1 MINRIT
7 SVKVLKRYEIL
18 AVFQNGVS
26 KKFDMKQLFDMYPQF
41 RDFESKEGL
50 FESVQVDA
58 GGYGVSWNDFLDLDA
73 EDIWENGIEVGRK
86 PDIDALDQLAIN
98 LTKARA
104 SVGMTQKQLAEA
116 TGIYQADIS
125 RIERGL
131 ANPSL
136 ATLKRLAA
144 GMGMS
149 LNVEFVKNPDS
160 NKGCR

>member
-1 MINRIT
+1 MVNRIT

-26 KKFDMKQLFDMYPQF
+26 KKFDMKKMFDIYPQF
-41 RDFESKEGL
+41 RDFESNEGL
-50 FESVQVDA
+50 FENVRVDV
-58 GGYGVSWNDFLDLDA
+58 GGYGISWNDFLDLDA
-73 EDIWENGIEVGRK
+73 EDIWENGVEVGRK
-86 PDIDALDQLAIN
+86 ADVDVFDQVAVN
-98 LTKARA
+98 LTKART

-144 GMGMS
+144 GMGMN
-149 LNVEFVKNPDS
+149 LNIEFVKKPEP
-160 NKGCR
+160 